1 MPEQE
6 LLAGQERLGNRT
18 CSLFVRNGM
27 NRRHLLA
34 LAAAPLALLAASCG
48 SRTSVSTDGTGTS
61 TPTTPTT
68 AAPTTAPGIP
78 HPSGPDDVV
87 ISLAYD
93 GGFVAPGTI
102 FTRLPRVL
110 ITGDGS
116 VYFEGAQIEIY
127 PQPLLP
133 PVFVAHI
140 SEGEL
145 QALLLSAESG
155 GLFRTVTY
163 GPPATGIADAPNTI
177 LVLHANGATY
187 THDAYALGM
196 AGDETNEDRHHLLE
210 YVSLLEPIANGVPDS
225 QPFAASR
232 FAIRATPADQ
242 VPDDGVEPSVATWP
256 DTAGVRLADA
266 AECGVVESSALGTL
280 FNEAKQNT
288 RFVENGVK
296 YVLIVRPMLPGDPGC
311 AAR

>member
-6 LLAGQERLGNRT
+6 LLAGQDWLGNRT
-18 CSLFVRNGM
+18 RSLFVRSGM
-27 NRRHLLA
+27 NRRRLLA
-34 LAAAPLALLAASCG
+34 LAAVAPLSLLAAACG
-48 SRTSVSTDGTGTS
+48 NRTSVSTDGTSTS
-61 TPTTPTT
+61 TTTE
-68 AAPTTAPGIP
+68 APTTAPGIT

-102 FTRLPRVL
+102 FARLPRVL

-116 VYFEGAQIEIY
+116 VYFEGAQTAIY

-133 PVFVAHI
+133 PIFVARI

-155 GLFRTVTY
+155 GLFRAVTY
-163 GPPATGIADAPNTI
+163 GPPAIGIADAPNTI
-177 LVLHANGATY
+177 LVINANGATY

-196 AGDETNEDRHHLLE
+196 AGDELNEDRRNFLE

-232 FAIRATPADQ
+232 FAFRATPADQ
-242 VPDDGVEPSVATWP
+242 VLDDGVAPSEATWP
-256 DTAGVRLADA
+256 ATAGVRLADA
-266 AECGVVESSALGTL
+266 LECGVVESSALGTL
-280 FNEAKQNT
+280 FSESKQNT

-296 YVLIVRPMLPGDPGC
+296 YVLIVRPMLPGDLGC